1 MIKRKEVYK
10 LNIEPISIC
19 AKVYLCVCI
28 YINNFHGNVLNRSKV
43 WLSWGFFLDKIETFE
58 GRYPFYLVAE
68 DPSWPRSSFHFTK
81 FHFAEI
87 WFVFVRPTLKV
98 VRGAG
103 RGAGC
108 QLTYKTRQRGT
119 GKWWYLPRELSLSLF
134 SFKFHLKKENIK
146 YSTYFN
152 SCLKKI
158 SFIQL

>member
-1 MIKRKEVYK
+1 MIKWKEVYK
-10 LNIEPISIC
+10 LNIEPISIW

-43 WLSWGFFLDKIETFE
+43 WLSWVFFFFFLDKTETFE

-108 QLTYKTRQRGT
+108 QLTYQTRQRAT
-119 GKWWYLPRELSLSLF
+119 GKWWHLLENFPWAFSLS
-134 SFKFHLKKENIK
+134 SSTQKKR
-146 YSTYFN
+146 T
-152 SCLKKI
+152 
-158 SFIQL
+158 